1 MTTNELFNLLKE
13 KRREIATREGKEL
26 YMIFHNDTLER
37 TAEAMPATKAD
48 LEKIKGWGGKKIEKY
63 GDEILA
69 IINGKTLLLDVQGPL
84 FQKEE
89 EAAVSKDRIF
99 SIQEFISF
107 INSQFSS
114 LGAVKI
120 KGEIISVDSNQ
131 NGYCFFTIKDSQT
144 QEHSVSCY
152 LSRWKVDSFSH
163 LLEVGMEVVVGAIPS
178 LYKNGR
184 FSLTVDSV
192 EPYGEGAL
200 KKAFEALKKKLEAK
214 GYFDESRKRALPEY
228 IQKIGLITSESGEAV
243 HDFQRNIGEYGFEIF
258 LVDVRVEGDY
268 AEQSIV
274 SAIQWF
280 NKNKTDLDVLVLMRG
295 GGGLESLKTFN
306 SEKIAEA
313 IITSRLPVITGI
325 GHERDESI
333 ADYVADRRF
342 STPTAVAV
350 FLRTQ
355 REGLITRLENYTESL
370 VLSTGEIFDYEK
382 RNIGDKAE
390 NLKLVFS
397 GILERQKI
405 IISRVVEQMHN
416 GLNSV
421 FKGFDV
427 LEQNFLK
434 LIYQYETYTQE
445 KIHAVDIINQKCF
458 NLLERK
464 FDFEEGRLKAA
475 EAALMPLNPV
485 AILERGYSVIYGEDK
500 KVIKEAKDV
509 KTGERIFARLY
520 KGKVTSRVEETD
532 EK

>member
-1 MTTNELFNLLKE
+1 
-13 KRREIATREGKEL
+13 
-26 YMIFHNDTLER
+26 
-37 TAEAMPATKAD
+37 
-48 LEKIKGWGGKKIEKY
+48 
-63 GDEILA
+63 
-69 IINGKTLLLDVQGPL
+69 
-84 FQKEE
+84 
-89 EAAVSKDRIF
+89 
-99 SIQEFISF
+99 
-107 INSQFSS
+107 
-114 LGAVKI
+114 
-120 KGEIISVDSNQ
+120 
-131 NGYCFFTIKDSQT
+131 
-144 QEHSVSCY
+144 
-152 LSRWKVDSFSH
+152 
-163 LLEVGMEVVVGAIPS
+163 MEVVVGAIPS

-214 GYFDESRKRALPEY
+214 GYFDESRKRALPEF

-258 LVDVRVEGDY
+258 LMDVRVEGDY

-274 SAIQWF
+274 SAIEWF

-313 IITSRLPVITGI
+313 IIMSRLPIITGI

-350 FLRTQ
+350 FLKTQ

-390 NLKLVFS
+390 NLKLIFS
-397 GILERQKI
+397 GILERQRFA
-405 IISRVVEQMHN
+405 ISRVVEQMHN
-416 GLNSV
+416 GLNGV
-421 FKGFDV
+421 FRGFNV

-434 LIYQYETYTQE
+434 LIYQYEIYTQE

-464 FDFEEGRLKAA
+464 FDFEAGRLKAA
-475 EAALMPLNPV
+475 EAALMPLNPA

-500 KVIKEAKDV
+500 KVIKEAKNV

>member
-1 MTTNELFNLLKE
+1 
-13 KRREIATREGKEL
+13 
-26 YMIFHNDTLER
+26 MIFHNDTLER
-37 TAEAMPATKAD
+37 TAEAMPATKED

-69 IINGKTLLLDVQGPL
+69 VISGKTLPLDVQGSL
-84 FQKEE
+84 LQQEE
-89 EAAVSKDRIF
+89 TIVSDDKIF

-107 INSQFSS
+107 INSRFSS

-152 LSRWKVDSFSH
+152 LSRWKVDNFSH
-163 LLEVGMEVVVGAIPS
+163 LLEVGMEVVVSAVPS

-214 GYFDESRKRALPEY
+214 GYFDESRKRALPEF
-228 IQKIGLITSESGEAV
+228 IQRIGLITSESGEAV
-243 HDFQRNIGEYGFEIF
+243 HDFQRNIGEYGFQIF
-258 LVDVRVEGDY
+258 LKDVRVEGDY

-274 SAIQWF
+274 SAIEWF

-313 IITSRLPVITGI
+313 IIMSRLPVITGI

-355 REGLITRLENYTESL
+355 RESLIIQLENYAEKL
-370 VLSTGEIFDYEK
+370 LSAMGEIVIHEK
-382 RNIGDKAE
+382 EGIADKAE
-390 NLKLVFS
+390 NLKLIFS
-397 GILERQKI
+397 GILERQRFMI
-405 IISRVVEQMHN
+405 LRVAEQMHN

-427 LEQNFLK
+427 LEQNFLQ
-434 LIYQYETYTQE
+434 LVHEYEAYTQE

-464 FDFEEGRLKAA
+464 FSFEEGRLKAA
-475 EAALMPLNPV
+475 EAALMPLNPA

-500 KVIKEAKDV
+500 KIIKEAKDV
-509 KTGERIFARLY
+509 KLGEKIFARLY
-520 KGKVTSRVEETD
+520 KGKIVSRVEETD
-532 EK
+532 EN